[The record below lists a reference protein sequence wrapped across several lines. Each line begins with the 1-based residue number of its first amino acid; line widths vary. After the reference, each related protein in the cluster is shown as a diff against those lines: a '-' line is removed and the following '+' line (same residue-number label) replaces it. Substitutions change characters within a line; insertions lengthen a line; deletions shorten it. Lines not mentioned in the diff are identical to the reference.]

1 MSFLSR
7 KHPLALAVSSLL
19 SVLSVQAVAQ
29 QAPAADKDPIETISV
44 LGSYTVAEKIDTAT
58 GLGLTL
64 LETPQSVSVMTSQ
77 RILDQALNTVVDTVL
92 NAPGVSAKE
101 IDNVR
106 NTLRARGFDINNYQI
121 DGVPLSW
128 SLAGD
133 SGETIA
139 DVAIFE
145 RVEFVRGA
153 TGLLTGAGDPSA
165 SINLVRK
172 HATSTELTG
181 YVNATVGSWAHK
193 ELTADVA
200 SGLNQSGSLRGRMVA
215 KYAAG
220 DSYTDLFATDTR
232 VLYGV
237 LEADLGSSA
246 LLRMGASV
254 QKNQPTA
261 PTWGSLPSFFDDGS
275 VIEWDVSKTTAA
287 DWTQWDT
294 EGRNFFANLNYDF
307 SNGWH
312 LAVNY
317 NRLEYSQSTRLLYL
331 YGIVEKDTGDG
342 LASWPYKSH
351 GDSIQDSIDIQ
362 LSGDFNAIGQN
373 HEFVVGYL
381 YGDHSADTNSYAPL
395 TNAFL
400 PVEDFFNWDGNFPQ
414 PDWSD
419 EANVEQALDTV
430 QKGVYAATRLHLGEM
445 FKLIAGGRVSSFE
458 RKGVS
463 YGVEQNYGN
472 SGEFVPY
479 LGALLDLGEQHRLYA
494 SYTEIFKP
502 QNAYDASGDILD
514 PVSGKNLELG
524 LKSRFLDDM
533 LHTSIAIFSIDQD
546 NVAQADEANARPGD
560 NFFPSFGAQGT
571 TSKGFEVELVG
582 RPTDAW
588 NLSIGYSQFKAE
600 DVNDVEVNT
609 DHPRKQFKLF
619 STYEFSGDLAGL
631 MVGGGINWQDDSY
644 SISPNPVT
652 GDNQRL
658 SQGSYSLVSLM
669 ARYDLSE
676 ALQVQLNLDNLLDET
691 YYSQIGFFS
700 QYRYGA
706 PRNVKLGLTYRF

>member
-1 MSFLSR
+1 MS
-7 KHPLALAVSSLL
+7 
-19 SVLSVQAVAQ
+19 
-29 QAPAADKDPIETISV
+29 DIT
-44 LGSYTVAEKIDTAT
+44 LGICE
-58 GLGLTL
+58 
-64 LETPQSVSVMTSQ
+64 
-77 RILDQALNTVVDTVL
+77 
-92 NAPGVSAKE
+92 E
-101 IDNVR
+101 IQTQN
-106 NTLRARGFDINNYQI
+106 
-121 DGVPLSW
+121 
-128 SLAGD
+128 
-133 SGETIA
+133 
-139 DVAIFE
+139 
-145 RVEFVRGA
+145 
-153 TGLLTGAGDPSA
+153 
-165 SINLVRK
+165 
-172 HATSTELTG
+172 
-181 YVNATVGSWAHK
+181 
-193 ELTADVA
+193 
-200 SGLNQSGSLRGRMVA
+200 
-215 KYAAG
+215 
-220 DSYTDLFATDTR
+220 DL
-232 VLYGV
+232 
-237 LEADLGSSA
+237 
-246 LLRMGASV
+246 MC
-254 QKNQPTA
+254 
-261 PTWGSLPSFFDDGS
+261 
-275 VIEWDVSKTTAA
+275 
-287 DWTQWDT
+287 
-294 EGRNFFANLNYDF
+294 
-307 SNGWH
+307 
-312 LAVNY
+312 
-317 NRLEYSQSTRLLYL
+317 
-331 YGIVEKDTGDG
+331 
-342 LASWPYKSH
+342 H
-351 GDSIQDSIDIQ
+351 G
-362 LSGDFNAIGQN
+362 
-373 HEFVVGYL
+373 
-381 YGDHSADTNSYAPL
+381 T
-395 TNAFL
+395 
-400 PVEDFFNWDGNFPQ
+400 
-414 PDWSD
+414 
-419 EANVEQALDTV
+419 
-430 QKGVYAATRLHLGEM
+430 
-445 FKLIAGGRVSSFE
+445 
-458 RKGVS
+458 
-463 YGVEQNYGN
+463 GN